1 MPAMGWLAHVGG
13 RTDLPV
19 PLSFF
24 IVGAAVAIVASFL
37 MLSANWTTPRL
48 QGDHATVTRTM
59 GGWVK
64 WALAVVGI
72 AAIGLVI
79 AGGLFDGTATVRNIA
94 PALFWIGFWLIVP
107 FVSAVIGGVWRWLNP
122 YRYLVH
128 GLCGDVAEKPDLGS
142 RLGVWPATVGFLVLV
157 WIELVYPSNTL
168 PYTLAA
174 LAILYGIYMLILGR
188 IAGPETALQ
197 SGETFEQYTD
207 IISHIAP
214 LEVQT
219 VPQDGPP
226 VLVKRPWLRA
236 LPHLPIR
243 KGTTAFIVAM
253 IGTVTYDGMS
263 GARWWQDAV
272 GDLRREQWFE
282 TIALLATVAAIGLFY
297 LAASS
302 LAGRLAGSTDSAA
315 GIADSFA
322 HSLVPIAFAYAFAH
336 YFTLV
341 IFEGQ
346 QILHNASDPFGRGWD
361 LFGTADWAVMYIT
374 SSQSWVWYVQ
384 VAFIVAG
391 HIAGVVLAH
400 DRALALFGEEV
411 AVRTQ
416 YAMLALMVALT
427 SLGLFILAG

>member
-1 MPAMGWLAHVGG
+1 M
-13 RTDLPV
+13 
-19 PLSFF
+19 
-24 IVGAAVAIVASFL
+24 
-37 MLSANWTTPRL
+37 
-48 QGDHATVTRTM
+48 HA
-59 GGWVK
+59 
-64 WALAVVGI
+64 
-72 AAIGLVI
+72 
-79 AGGLFDGTATVRNIA
+79 
-94 PALFWIGFWLIVP
+94 
-107 FVSAVIGGVWRWLNP
+107 
-122 YRYLVH
+122 
-128 GLCGDVAEKPDLGS
+128 LCGDVAEKPDLGRS
-142 RLGVWPATVGFLVLV
+142 VGVWPATIGFIVLV
-157 WIELVYPSNTL
+157 WVELVYPSNTL

-174 LAILYGIYMLILGR
+174 LAILYGIYMLIFGR
-188 IAGPETALQ
+188 IAGPETALAA
-197 SGETFEQYTD
+197 GETFEQYTD
-207 IISHIAP
+207 IISRIAP
-214 LEVQT
+214 LELAT
-219 VPQDGPP
+219 IPQDGAP
-226 VLVKRPWLRA
+226 LLTKRPWLRA

-263 GARWWQDAV
+263 GAQWWRDVV
-272 GDLRREQWFE
+272 GDLRHEQWFE
-282 TIALLATVAAIGLFY
+282 TLALVATVAAIGVLY
-297 LAASS
+297 LAASA
-302 LAGRLAGSTDSAA
+302 LAGRLAGSTDSAV

-346 QILHNASDPFGRGWD
+346 QLIHNASDPFGRGWD

-374 SSQSWVWYVQ
+374 SSQAWVWYVQ
-384 VAFIVAG
+384 VAVIVAG